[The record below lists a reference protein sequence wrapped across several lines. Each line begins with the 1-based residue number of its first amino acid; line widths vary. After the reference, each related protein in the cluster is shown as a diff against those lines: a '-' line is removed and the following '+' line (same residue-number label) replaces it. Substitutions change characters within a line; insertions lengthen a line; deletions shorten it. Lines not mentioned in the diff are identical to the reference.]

1 MASTRE
7 KDGGKPGRR
16 VCLRPAPAPAPA
28 PPPAPDAPIPK
39 RIFGQARLLAFFP
52 CPHRIPSADQG
63 TSDPEPEH
71 KTAWG
76 LNCREVAIQ
85 TFQLAIQTPA
95 KLPLHVASEPL
106 KIRSGILLP

>member
-1 MASTRE
+1 MSFKSVSLAFPIKLAGPAST
-7 KDGGKPGRR
+7 
-16 VCLRPAPAPAPA
+16 APN
-28 PPPAPDAPIPK
+28 K
-39 RIFGQARLLAFFP
+39 N
-52 CPHRIPSADQG
+52 IPSADQG

-95 KLPLHVASEPL
+95 KLPLKCRLRAS
-106 KIRSGILLP
+106 KKT